1 MTNEEILEKV
11 HTALTSREMM
21 IPSEA
26 TLKHE
31 IENARLAINIQ
42 RRVKADTAILPE
54 HVSVW
59 VELCIEAISKYGAE
73 GETSHSE
80 NGIGRGYDNASP
92 YSMATLSKIIPRIGV
107 I

>member
-1 MTNEEILEKV
+1 MGNEEIFRKV
-11 HTALTSREMM
+11 KTALTSREML
-21 IPSEA
+21 IPSDEA
-26 TLKHE
+26 LRDE

-42 RRVKADTAILPE
+42 RRAPADTSILPE
-54 HVSVW
+54 HLGVW

-92 YSMATLSKIIPRIGV
+92 YSMATLSKIIPRVGV

>member
-1 MTNEEILEKV
+1 MDNEKMLIKLQQ
-11 HTALTSREMM
+11 ALTSREMM
-21 IPSEA
+21 IPD
-26 TLKHE
+26 TDTMMDE

-59 VELCIEAISKYGAE
+59 VELCVEAISKYGAE

-92 YSMATLSKIIPRIGV
+92 YSIATLSKIIPRIGV